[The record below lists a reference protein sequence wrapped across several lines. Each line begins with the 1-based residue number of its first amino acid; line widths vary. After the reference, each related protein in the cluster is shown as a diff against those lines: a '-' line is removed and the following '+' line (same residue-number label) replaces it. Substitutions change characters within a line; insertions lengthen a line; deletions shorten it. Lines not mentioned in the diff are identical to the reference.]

1 MLYLSDDNADDII
14 VSFFMRDKN
23 YKVAALENPIDFTFS
38 YTSRDSDI
46 YLHLFVNIG
55 RTISSAFWF
64 FKLTLTEPQLLL
76 LSNSTYYVILY
87 PSIAPPATKEETYPG
102 SVFTEA
108 NNRSLAVYEFKGVN
122 TSNVFSL
129 PSNVSGNFDV
139 NIVGVYI
146 GDDGREYRLSYY
158 VYHKDIESYTMN
170 FVIYIFIGV
179 VVIALIVLVVICCC
193 RRRKARKELSVS
205 INDEKEEKIV
215 VKE

>member
-1 MLYLSDDNADDII
+1 
-14 VSFFMRDKN
+14 MRIR
-23 YKVAALENPIDFTFS
+23 L
-38 YTSRDSDI
+38 
-46 YLHLFVNIG
+46 
-55 RTISSAFWF
+55 ISH
-64 FKLTLTEPQLLL
+64 LTEPQLLL

-87 PSIAPPATKEETYPG
+87 PSIAPPATQEETYLG

-108 NNRSLAVYEFKGVN
+108 NNRALAVYEFKGVN

-179 VVIALIVLVVICCC
+179 VVIALIILIVICCC